1 MGRINPRLNA
11 TSSTNPTLEE
21 QRAYAESGLHRM
33 TTQNAEERRNVQPA
47 VFGVSEQLRLQL
59 HGIAQRLGQR

>member
-1 MGRINPRLNA
+1 
-11 TSSTNPTLEE
+11 
-21 QRAYAESGLHRM
+21 M